1 MRANTVKT
9 VITSAVLGLLLVG
22 SVAQAQEP
30 PPRPQIARGRA
41 QNAPPSPAPGVGLQ
55 ELQGMFDAFVLVQ
68 AQRVLQ
74 LPDEQYQRFFMRM
87 NRLQDVRR
95 QHMRQRMRMLNDLRR
110 SFGDAG
116 TDDAALAA
124 ALKAF
129 DDAQGKFE
137 QELLAARGAI
147 EETLSVRQ
155 RARFRLFEEEMERQK
170 IEFLTRA
177 RQAGRE

>member
-30 PPRPQIARGRA
+30 PPRPQGARGRA

-55 ELQGMFDAFVLVQ
+55 ELQEMFDAFVLVQ

-74 LPDEQYQRFFMRM
+74 LPDEQYQRFSMRI
-87 NRLQDVRR
+87 RW
-95 QHMRQRMRMLNDLRR
+95 RMLNDLRR